1 MAQCRNCNAML
12 EGPYC
17 QRCGQKDVDLERPLR
32 ELVADVVKEAF
43 DVDGRAVRT
52 ITTLFRHPGVLTRE
66 FLAGRRRSYTPPFRL
81 YLVISVVSFLLIAWM
96 AGRGVLLEQGQ
107 NLEHDAALQARF
119 MSEDL
124 PKLMFALL
132 PAFALLLKAVFS
144 DRLYFDHLIFS
155 LHLHSATYVVLVLL
169 IPFENLAANQP
180 LAWIIQVAL
189 MIYFFAY
196 FVLSMRCVY
205 GTGWMGT
212 IVRVLAVFFGYMMI
226 VSAMVEATSTFLI
239 LSD

>member
-17 QRCGQKDVDLERPLR
+17 PQCGQKDLDLERPVR
-32 ELVADVVKEAF
+32 ELVAEVAKETF
-43 DVDGRAVRT
+43 EVDGRAART
-52 ITTLFRHPGVLTRE
+52 LKVLFRHPGMLTRE
-66 FLAGRRRSYTPPFRL
+66 FLAGRRRSYTPPLRL

-96 AGRGVLLEQGQ
+96 ASRGVLLEQGQ
-107 NLEHDAALQARF
+107 NLEDDAVWQAQF
-119 MSEDL
+119 VSDEL
-124 PKLMFALL
+124 PKLMFLLL
-132 PAFALLLKAVFS
+132 PVFALLLKAAFS
-144 DRLYFDHLIFS
+144 HRLYFDHLIFS

-169 IPFENLAANQP
+169 IPFENLARDQP

-196 FVLSMRCVY
+196 FFLSIRCVY
-205 GTGWMGT
+205 GIGWLAT
-212 IVRVLAVFFGYMMI
+212 IVRAIAVLFGYMMI
-226 VSAMVEATSTFLI
+226 VSVMVEATSTFLI